1 MAQFWIPSKEN
12 PADDPSRHVDLR
24 EPEEVRPDLRWLL
37 KAEATSKRETGTKPC
52 AMKSL
57 CRECFAGCGG
67 LTEALK
73 RSRVEVA
80 EPMEAYPKKG
90 MYVATHDL
98 MVPHVLK
105 KLRRE
110 IDDGLY
116 GYVHFG
122 IPCSSWSSLRLMS
135 GGSRRKAFEGGDGK
149 DEK

>member
-73 RSRVEVA
+73 RSRVEMA

-116 GYVHFG
+116 GYV
-122 IPCSSWSSLRLMS
+122 
-135 GGSRRKAFEGGDGK
+135 
-149 DEK
+149 